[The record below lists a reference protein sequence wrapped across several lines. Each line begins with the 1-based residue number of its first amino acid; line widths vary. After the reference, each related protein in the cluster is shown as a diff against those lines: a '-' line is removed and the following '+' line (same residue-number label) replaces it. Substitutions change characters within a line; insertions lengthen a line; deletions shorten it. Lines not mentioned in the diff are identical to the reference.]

1 MKATRLM
8 IISLLAMIMMV
19 GCKGKTD
26 KVEQTAENSVT
37 DSLQKNLS
45 PGELPDSLQKY
56 LMPEELSDT
65 AIAHIRQSITTAD
78 TLMGQTSFYKEEM
91 DAQFS
96 KTAYQL
102 MERMMVK
109 SSNYDGIYV
118 YAHEWACQDTVAHY
132 FMNYLNHRGAA
143 LQKMDSLQYRKI
155 MDVFGPILDD
165 FRGGSQMDLNSAAH
179 VEMNMETLKTIGT
192 YKDMVAL
199 CNDKVLSRAYFMDYA
214 DWIDLFNGVVIRQEG
229 GYSMFPLEANDFGSR
244 MMQLR
249 YRLLQEEMALKRG
262 GESCLWDVKTNKINW
277 SEENADLVRI
287 WHDHRM
293 GFVDAISDKRVA
305 DNFKAMTEKI
315 AYLFLN
321 KVKFNTDWEGEDD
334 DDEL

>member
-1 MKATRLM
+1 
-8 IISLLAMIMMV
+8 
-19 GCKGKTD
+19 
-26 KVEQTAENSVT
+26 
-37 DSLQKNLS
+37 
-45 PGELPDSLQKY
+45 
-56 LMPEELSDT
+56 
-65 AIAHIRQSITTAD
+65 
-78 TLMGQTSFYKEEM
+78 
-91 DAQFS
+91 
-96 KTAYQL
+96 
-102 MERMMVK
+102 
-109 SSNYDGIYV
+109 
-118 YAHEWACQDTVAHY
+118 
-132 FMNYLNHRGAA
+132 
-143 LQKMDSLQYRKI
+143 

-287 WHDHRM
+287 WYDHRM